1 MYLKCVQWGARMKL
15 LGNILDGVSTLI
27 GVLIGWLLLGALLTL
42 FIGPGAFGLSAMF
55 MAIFWTFP
63 NYPSSCSCE
72 DEPHE
77 REYTDRERGADV
89 HLADRQR
96 VQRREPVAAVPSFA
110 PARHDEFDA
119 SYRDAQTAA
128 WSRAVQHHVPS
139 IPLTATPIRATA
151 RRAGSRSS
159 RSRR

>member
-1 MYLKCVQWGARMKL
+1 MKL
-15 LGNILDGVSTLI
+15 LGNIIDGVSTLI
-27 GVLIGWLLLGALLTL
+27 GVLIVWLLLGAILSL

-55 MAIFWTFP
+55 VAIFWLVP
-63 NYPSSCSCE
+63 NYPSSCSCD

-77 REYTDRERGADV
+77 REYTNRERGER
-89 HLADRQR
+89 LRLPDRQR
-96 VQRREPVAAVPSFA
+96 VERPEPVAAVPSFA
-110 PARHDEFDA
+110 PPSRDEFDA

-139 IPLTATPIRATA
+139 IPLTANRS
-151 RRAGSRSS
+151 AGSRPS